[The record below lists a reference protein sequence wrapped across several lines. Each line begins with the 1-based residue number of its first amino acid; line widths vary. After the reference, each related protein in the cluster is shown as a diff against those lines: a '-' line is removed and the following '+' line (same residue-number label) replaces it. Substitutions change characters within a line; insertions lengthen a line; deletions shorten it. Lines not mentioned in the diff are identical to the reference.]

1 MKYKFVGNFYSNIR
15 NESGSIS
22 IFISGLF
29 IIVFTLSVG
38 IIDVSDSY
46 LAKRELIQIGE
57 DAILVVSHSIDENR
71 YYSGSQSFGGGST
84 ERVPLDCVEAAV
96 KFMTE
101 VSLRNLRR
109 NSISVSGWSC
119 NRDQITASISSNIKA
134 IVSFPILSN
143 IIGGQISINATVGAT
158 SEMVGI

>member
-1 MKYKFVGNFYSNIR
+1 MAYKFVSAFYRKIR

-29 IIVFTLSVG
+29 IIVLTLSFG

-57 DAILVVSHSIDENR
+57 DAILVASHSIDESR
-71 YYSGSQSFGGGST
+71 YYAGRQLFEGVST

-96 KFMTE
+96 KFRTE
-101 VSLRNLRR
+101 VSVRSLRR
-109 NSISVSGWSC
+109 NPISVSGWSC
-119 NRDQITASISSNIKA
+119 NGDQITVSINSNIKA

-158 SEMVGI
+158 SEMARN

>member
-1 MKYKFVGNFYSNIR
+1 
-15 NESGSIS
+15 
-22 IFISGLF
+22 
-29 IIVFTLSVG
+29 
-38 IIDVSDSY
+38 
-46 LAKRELIQIGE
+46 
-57 DAILVVSHSIDENR
+57 
-71 YYSGSQSFGGGST
+71 
-84 ERVPLDCVEAAV
+84 
-96 KFMTE
+96 MTE

-119 NRDQITASISSNIKA
+119 NGDQITASISSNIKA

>member
-1 MKYKFVGNFYSNIR
+1 MAHKFLSDLFRNIR

-29 IIVFTLSVG
+29 LIIFTISLG
-38 IIDVSDSY
+38 IIDISDSY

-57 DAILVVSHSIDENR
+57 DAILVASHSIDESR
-71 YYSGSQSFGGGST
+71 YYSGAQIFGGEST

-96 KFMTE
+96 KFTRE
-101 VSLRNLRR
+101 VSLKNLRK

-119 NRDQITASISSNIKA
+119 NSDQITASITSNIKA

-143 IIGGQISINATVGAT
+143 IIGGQIGINATLGST
-158 SEMVGI
+158 SEMVGN

>member
-1 MKYKFVGNFYSNIR
+1 MVYKFVSNIYNNIR

-57 DAILVVSHSIDENR
+57 DAILVASHSIDESR
-71 YYSGSQSFGGGST
+71 YYAGSQLFVGGST
-84 ERVPLDCVEAAV
+84 ARVPLDCVEAAA

-119 NRDQITASISSNIKA
+119 NGDQITASISSNIKA